1 MAIVAPVLTQMVVD
15 GFLSRPQ
22 PPAALRKPDIVL
34 AIVSVFTLLM
44 AVVFGLIALN
54 LYALSVMTAPL
65 AALVTA
71 GAALSLCVVGVVTL
85 AIRRK
90 IAKKSAAPIKLAGM
104 DIPESLQAALDA
116 AGDTLDDLV
125 TENPATA
132 TALAGLA
139 GYIVAQKMHH

>member
-44 AVVFGLIALN
+44 AVVFGLVALH
-54 LYALSVMTAPL
+54 LYALSIMAAPL

-71 GAALSLCVVGVVTL
+71 GAALGLCLVCVATL

-90 IAKKSAAPIKLAGM
+90 AVKSPSVNVAGL
-104 DIPESLQAALDA
+104 DIPESLQTALDA

-125 TENPATA
+125 AENPATA

>member
-90 IAKKSAAPIKLAGM
+90 AAKAATPIKLAGM

-125 TENPATA
+125 AENPATA

>member
-44 AVVFGLIALN
+44 AVVFGLVALH
-54 LYALSVMTAPL
+54 LYALSIMAAPL

-71 GAALSLCVVGVVTL
+71 GTALGLCLVCVAIL
-85 AIRRK
+85 ALRRK
-90 IAKKSAAPIKLAGM
+90 TAKSSVSTKIAGM
-104 DIPESLQAALDA
+104 DLPESLQAALDA

-139 GYIVAQKMHH
+139 GYIVAQRMHH